1 MAKKPSPTNKR
12 GGAQRKTGGQAG
24 GRAGKPSGP
33 VAGTKDKTVR
43 VPSSWKAQ
51 TVDPTNQR
59 GGNQR
64 PTGGLAGG
72 RAGRPSGNIA
82 RPKPK
87 APAVKPSGIKSAA
100 TVQRGRAILAPRVP
114 TDIFLP
120 NSQVR
125 GTNLPSQGANALS
138 TPRKPPAPKPPKKA
152 LPAAGQSGGSQSPKG
167 TTTPKRGG
175 PVRTPA
181 QLAQER
187 RSAAASR
194 KAGAGVGTRASNAAP
209 TTAKGN
215 KPNIVTKGLSK
226 AGSPKGA
233 GAGAVVEF
241 INQLP
246 EELRRAR
253 TGYYNLSKPN
263 ADRYNNL
270 KNALGGVDPAKY
282 FGTKLSGKGPTTAKP
297 KTKPAGPALKGSM
310 VNGKIQMT
318 QVAKPKKPAA
328 KPAAPKAATA
338 LTRSSAPSRSSAPAR
353 TPASRPAAKT
363 AAKPKAPASMA
374 TESLLS
380 ASDIMKGYGMRVN
393 QTFAAESPS
402 TPKKRESLKDQTAS
416 IKKMIEESKK
426 RQGKG

>member
-1 MAKKPSPTNKR
+1 MVFGWRCSFLPVNRRWFKLCPSRIYHYSGLIIMAKKPPVTSANSRQERIKNR
-12 GGAQRKTGGQAG
+12 GKAPKSTPKGRQTTAMQRPF
-24 GRAGKPSGP
+24 KP
-33 VAGTKDKTVR
+33 GTKTSNTTTKF
-43 VPSSWKAQ
+43 
-51 TVDPTNQR
+51 
-59 GGNQR
+59 
-64 PTGGLAGG
+64 AG
-72 RAGRPSGNIA
+72 
-82 RPKPK
+82 
-87 APAVKPSGIKSAA
+87 
-100 TVQRGRAILAPRVP
+100 Q
-114 TDIFLP
+114 
-120 NSQVR
+120 
-125 GTNLPSQGANALS
+125 
-138 TPRKPPAPKPPKKA
+138 KA

-167 TTTPKRGG
+167 TTAPRRGG

-282 FGTKLSGKGPTTAKP
+282 FGTKLSGKGPTPAKP
-297 KTKPAGPALKGSM
+297 KAKPAGPALKGSM

-318 QVAKPKKPAA
+318 QVAKPKKPIA
-328 KPAAPKAATA
+328 KPVAPKAATTPA
-338 LTRSSAPSRSSAPAR
+338 RSSALGRSSAPAR
-353 TPASRPAAKT
+353 TPTSRPAAKP

-374 TESLLS
+374 TESSMS

-393 QTFAAESPS
+393 QTFSAQSPS
-402 TPKKRESLKDQTAS
+402 TPKKRESIKDQTAS